1 MVFTDQISIF
11 ICGFTCKDMMSPE
24 TAAKLLTLNRQFYQ
38 TLGPSFSS
46 TRQHIQPG
54 VRRILTTINPDAPI
68 LDLGCGNGALVRALT
83 AQGHRARYVGVDF
96 SAELLS
102 EASQNLPASLQTGFI
117 QADLADPDWDAA
129 ITADSFQIVLAF
141 AVLHHLPGYGLR
153 KQVVQ
158 RVHSHLLPGGRLVH
172 SHWQFLNSA
181 RLRKRIQPYYLIG
194 ISPEE
199 VETDDYLLDW
209 RHGGYGLRYVHH
221 ASIVELQTLAAE
233 TGFAILETFYC
244 DGETGKLGLYQVWEA
259 MD

>member
-1 MVFTDQISIF
+1 
-11 ICGFTCKDMMSPE
+11 MMSPE

-46 TRQHIQPG
+46 TRQRIQPG
-54 VRRILTTINPDAPI
+54 VGRFLTTINPDASI
-68 LDLGCGNGALVRALT
+68 LDLGCGNGALVRVLA

-96 SAELLS
+96 CAELLR
-102 EASQNLPASLQTGFI
+102 EASQNRPVSLRADFI

-129 ITADSFQIVLAF
+129 IEFDSFQVVLAF

-158 RVHSHLLPGGRLVH
+158 RVRSHLLPGRWLVH

-181 RLRKRIQPYYLIG
+181 RLRKRIQPWERVG

-199 VETDDYLLDW
+199 VEADDYLLDW
-209 RHGGYGLRYVHH
+209 RYGGYGLRYVHH

-233 TGFAILETFYC
+233 TGFAIQETFYC
-244 DGETGKLGLYQVWEA
+244 DGEAGKLGLYQVWEVT
-259 MD
+259 D